1 MSKMEVLISAM
12 HQNDLSLIEKNCIT
26 SQALIINQCD
36 KNDIH
41 EEKKIKMISTTE
53 RGLSKSRNLAITNAK
68 GNICLICDDDE
79 ILYQDYEK
87 KIIDTYKRYPQADII
102 CFKVLLKNKKYAEKV
117 YRVGFLRALKIS
129 SVQMTFKLSS
139 IQKNNLKFDE
149 GFGSGTFLGSGE
161 ENIFIYDCLKKGLK
175 VYYVPVVIGEV
186 KESQSQW
193 FKGFNEDYFYKRG
206 AIIYRLMGNIGF
218 IYCFYF
224 SITKWKRYR
233 CNLSFS
239 KALYL
244 MLKGMYDF
252 RINKSQEDINE

>member
-1 MSKMEVLISAM
+1 MNKLEVLVSAM
-12 HQNDLSLIEKNCIT
+12 HQNDLSLIEKICIT

-36 KNDIH
+36 RNDIN
-41 EEKKIKMISTTE
+41 EKEKIKMISTTE

-79 ILYQDYEK
+79 ILYQNYEK
-87 KIIDTYKRYPQADII
+87 MIIDTYEQYPQADII

-117 YRVGFLRALKIS
+117 YRVGFLSALKIS

-139 IQKNNLKFDE
+139 IQKNKIKFDE
-149 GFGSGTFLGSGE
+149 DFGSGTFMGSGE

-175 VYYVPVVIGEV
+175 VYYIPVVIGEV

-206 AIIYRLMGNIGF
+206 SIIYRLMGYIGV
-218 IYCFYF
+218 IYCLYF
-224 SITKWKRYR
+224 LITKWKRYR
-233 CNLSFS
+233 YNLSFS
-239 KALYL
+239 KALCL

-252 RINKSQEDINE
+252 RINKS